1 MQQPVQ
7 RTLQL
12 SPFFD
17 EQCEHFESVQP
28 APHQLQMVQDHP
40 QLMLQMVQQ
49 MLQPTTHTQQTSLLK
64 IAFHASNLRR
74 TMLRCG
80 ATVQHRSPCVS
91 KPHTTTFCTII
102 LHVATCRNPHH
113 GQIVIAEFCTH
124 CVCIHTKCADACIVH
139 ICICHKW
146 LHCGVQFADSG
157 CICI

>member
-12 SPFFD
+12 SPSFD

-49 MLQPTTHTQQTSLLK
+49 MLQQTTHRQQTSLLK

-74 TMLRCG
+74 TMLLRG
-80 ATVQHRSPCVS
+80 ATVQHRSPCVF
-91 KPHTTTFCTII
+91 KTPHHHI
-102 LHVATCRNPHH
+102 LHNHFVCCNVQESAPRTNCDCRVFNL
-113 GQIVIAEFCTH
+113 
-124 CVCIHTKCADACIVH
+124 
-139 ICICHKW
+139 CHLHSHKMCKR
-146 LHCGVQFADSG
+146 LHCSHLHLSQMVALWGAV
-157 CICI
+157 C